1 MLSIL
6 HTKPELIDGAIM
18 YLRIYA
24 IGLPGMA
31 IYNWGNGILSAR
43 GETTRPLI
51 YLAISGTLNVILNLF
66 FVIKCHRAAD
76 GVAMASAI
84 SQYVS
89 AALILIHLLHR
100 NDACRFTP
108 SHIRFHK
115 NAAVR
120 VLALGLPAGLQN
132 AIFAIANLFVQTGV
146 NSFDEIMVSGNSAAS
161 NADTII
167 FNVLAAF
174 YTACATF
181 AGQNL
186 GARNRKRVLKSYL
199 VSLTYATAAALILG
213 IILILSGR
221 EFLK

>member
-1 MLSIL
+1 M
-6 HTKPELIDGAIM
+6 
-18 YLRIYA
+18 
-24 IGLPGMA
+24 
-31 IYNWGNGILSAR
+31 
-43 GETTRPLI
+43 
-51 YLAISGTLNVILNLF
+51 
-66 FVIKCHRAAD
+66 
-76 GVAMASAI
+76 
-84 SQYVS
+84 
-89 AALILIHLLHR
+89 
-100 NDACRFTP
+100 
-108 SHIRFHK
+108 
-115 NAAVR
+115 
-120 VLALGLPAGLQN
+120 
-132 AIFAIANLFVQTGV
+132 QTGV

-221 EFLK
+221 EFCHYLHPRGLLSMPGWSVSE